1 MKSTELI
8 WKDQLPSIMKWYKT
22 YVAKA
27 PGERFRAIC
36 YAWNMDT

>member
-1 MKSTELI
+1 
-8 WKDQLPSIMKWYKT
+8 MKWYKT

-36 YAWNMDT
+36 YAWNFRAICYAWNMDT